1 MLKNIKM
8 TANQLLLLL
17 LTGILAGF
25 VSGILGVG
33 GAIIMV
39 PFLVFLLGMSQ
50 HQAQGT
56 SLAVLLFPV
65 GIFAVITYTK
75 NGYVNFKFAIILILA
90 FLLGS
95 YLGSLVAINIPAK
108 ALQKIFAILLLAVG
122 VKMLIGKW

>member
-1 MLKNIKM
+1 MLKIIKM
-8 TANQLLLLL
+8 SFNYLVLLII
-17 LTGILAGF
+17 TGVLAGF

-65 GIFAVITYTK
+65 GIFAVINYAK
-75 NGYVNFKFAIILILA
+75 SGYINFKFALVLILA

-95 YLGSLVAINIPAK
+95 YLGSLIAVNIPAK
-108 ALQKIFAILLLAVG
+108 ILQKIFAVLLLAVG
-122 VKMLIGKW
+122 VKMLFGK